1 MLLFVFFLF
10 FVLLL
15 LPSASFPP
23 FFPVSLSPLLSL
35 WCFSPSLLLEGTTG
49 GKTPIEGRRR
59 RREQRETT
67 GKKKNN
73 PSHSAFVF
81 ACFSFVCF
89 LARFFHPIF
98 AWLTR
103 VVVFQKRE
111 GKRPGREGGGREPG
125 GVSQGGTKSQDG
137 REQESRREKKNRDT
151 HTHLPTCPTIH
162 TQHNTAQHTQQARV
176 REREK
181 TEEKPSTSND
191 LLGLKCLS
199 PAHPFSSSHPPR
211 RPYPSHLF
219 PLSPPPSSLF

>member
-1 MLLFVFFLF
+1 MPDRQAGARLVQQKNHRSGLVVPLRLSLSLSPCVCRCVCVCVCVCESRCVCFSLSSFSSLF
-10 FVLLL
+10 FFFYPRPL
-15 LPSASFPP
+15 SPP

-111 GKRPGREGGGREPG
+111 GKRPGREGGEGSRE
-125 GVSQGGTKSQDG
+125 
-137 REQESRREKKNRDT
+137 E
-151 HTHLPTCPTIH
+151 
-162 TQHNTAQHTQQARV
+162 
-176 REREK
+176 
-181 TEEKPSTSND
+181 
-191 LLGLKCLS
+191 
-199 PAHPFSSSHPPR
+199 
-211 RPYPSHLF
+211 
-219 PLSPPPSSLF
+219 